1 MDKTK
6 KAIISVI
13 IVAVLVIVML
23 GVTYAYFTAGI
34 TGGETTSTIIATGGR
49 MTITY
54 QNNSNVLTIQNIYPK
69 STAWDTKNFTVR
81 GTNTTDLQMNYKV
94 FLVVDSN
101 SFAAGDL
108 TCSLSGNT
116 VAANQTLLSA
126 SNVAI
131 PASGSVQLGTLGTFT
146 TVENV
151 DHVYNLS
158 IYYLDSNGN
167 QNAGQGKAFTGH
179 VIITNDEA

>member
-34 TGGETTSTIIATGGR
+34 TGAETASTIVGTGGR

-54 QNNSNVLTIQNIYPK
+54 QNNSNIITMQNIYPRSSEWVTK
-69 STAWDTKNFTVR
+69 SFTVR

-94 FLVVDSN
+94 YLVVDSN
-101 SFAAGDL
+101 NFAAGDL
-108 TCSLSGNT
+108 TCSLTGQSET
-116 VAANQTLLSA
+116 ANQTMVSA
-126 SNVAI
+126 SGVSI
-131 PASGSVQLGTLGTFT
+131 PTSGNVQLGTLGTFAT
-146 TVENV
+146 AENV
-151 DHVYNLS
+151 DHVYTLK
-158 IYYLDSNGN
+158 IFYLNTNSN
-167 QNAGQGKAFTGH
+167 QNSGQGKVFKAH
-179 VIITNDEA
+179 INITNDEA